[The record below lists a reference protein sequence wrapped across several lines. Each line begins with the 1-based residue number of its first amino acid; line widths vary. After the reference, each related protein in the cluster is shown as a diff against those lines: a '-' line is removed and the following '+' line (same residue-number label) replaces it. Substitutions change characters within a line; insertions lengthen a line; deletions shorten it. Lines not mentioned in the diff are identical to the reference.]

1 MNLVSCIFFLLTIF
15 ALPVFAAKNQDAC
28 QMLKDQGYQPIGDAC
43 DRPPFT
49 GTSDFTIR
57 KFHSRI
63 AISEDSSFTVIET
76 IDVEFHRQRHG
87 VYREIP
93 FKYTDDLGRTIRMPL
108 EILSVTDSIGRD
120 WKYSL
125 RRVGNVINVRIGDAK
140 KYVSGFQS
148 YVITYKVE
156 NAILYFDNHDELY
169 WNVTGNYWKAPI
181 RIALAD
187 VTLSTKK
194 ESKNLWA
201 ACFTGT
207 YGSQRAECSFTTSY
221 NSGEFITKTYLDPG
235 EGLTIAFGWDKG
247 LVSPPS
253 KWKKILWAMDLKEN
267 WIFSLP
273 FLSFIFMINLWYRRG
288 RDPKV
293 REAVTVMYEPPNYN
307 NKILTPA
314 EVGAIIDEKLDSR
327 DITSTIVGL
336 AVRGYLKIQE
346 KKKEGLIIDTTDYY
360 LSKIKEPDE
369 NLSSFETKL
378 MRSVF
383 SDNPSG
389 VFVSELKNKFYK
401 NLPDLKNTLYED
413 LVRKKYFLRSPE
425 KVRNVYMTTG
435 VLMIIITV
443 FLAIITSSSVSKN
456 LIAGAMMCLPFFIF
470 GRVMPAKTKAG
481 ASAYM
486 DVLGFQEFL
495 SRAEKDR
502 LQRMSDNNL
511 FAKFLPYAI
520 ALDVVDNWAKSFE
533 GIYQEPPNWY
543 VSPGGFRTFIPSHFS
558 YSIGSMTSNLSS
570 SIFSAPRGSGVGGS
584 GGSGGGGFSGGGFGG
599 GGGGSW

>member
-1 MNLVSCIFFLLTIF
+1 MNFLSCIFFLLSIF
-15 ALPVFAAKNQDAC
+15 SFPVFAEINQDAC
-28 QMLKDQGYQPIGDAC
+28 QIGESCNRSSFA
-43 DRPPFT
+43 
-49 GTSDFTIR
+49 GTPDFTIR
-57 KFHSRI
+57 KFHSQI
-63 AISEDSSFTVIET
+63 VINEDSSFTIRET
-76 IDVEFHRQRHG
+76 IVVEFHRQRHG
-87 VYREIP
+87 IYREIP
-93 FKYTDDLGRTIRMPL
+93 YKYTDDHGKTIKTPL
-108 EILSVTDSIGRD
+108 QILSVTDTVGRE
-120 WKYSL
+120 WKYKV
-125 RRVGNVINVRIGDAK
+125 RRVGSVINIRIGDAK
-140 KYVSGFQS
+140 AYVSGFQS

-156 NAILYFDNHDELY
+156 NAILFFDNHDELY

-181 RIALAD
+181 RIASAD

-194 ESKNLWA
+194 ESETLWA
-201 ACFTGT
+201 SCFTGF
-207 YGSQRAECSFTTSY
+207 YGSQKADCLFTTSN
-221 NSGEFITKTYLDPG
+221 NSGDFFTKTYLDPG

-267 WIFSLP
+267 WIFLLP

-293 REAVTVMYEPPNYN
+293 REAVTVMYEPPKHN

-314 EVGAIIDEKLDSR
+314 EVGAIIDEKLDPR
-327 DITSTIVGL
+327 DITSTVVGL

-360 LSKIKEPDE
+360 LSKVKEPDE
-369 NLSSFETKL
+369 NLSSFETNL

-401 NLPDLKNTLYED
+401 NLPDLKNILYED

-425 KVRNVYMTTG
+425 NVRNVYMIAG
-435 VLMIIITV
+435 VLMIIIAV
-443 FLAIITSSSVSKN
+443 FLAIITSSSVGKN
-456 LIAGAMMCLPFFIF
+456 LIAGAMMSIPFFIF
-470 GRVMPAKTKAG
+470 GRVMPAKTRNG

-502 LQRMSDNNL
+502 LQRMGDNNL

-520 ALDVVDNWAKSFE
+520 ALDVVDNWAKAFE
-533 GIYQEPPNWY
+533 GIYQDPPDWY
-543 VSPGGFRTFIPSHFS
+543 VSPGGFRNFIPSHFS

-570 SIFSAPRGSGVGGS
+570 AIFSAPRGSGVSG